1 MLGLPLYYE
10 ASLTTSLWIA
20 QDFLTFS
27 SVTCSTGQGFN
38 SSNSPRWGNAAYF
51 AGSVFRA
58 MPLILLTTIC
68 LLACVFLLLVLY
80 QWMRDTKRKPTTRP
94 VVDNKL
100 GEAREEKRPYIIG
113 PRRDVERRDRFKVK
127 SHGLAAPA
135 ERPAGRRPE
144 YNESERMAYERIARS
159 LRPRNRS

>member
-1 MLGLPLYYE
+1 VLGLPLYYE

-27 SVTCSTGQGFN
+27 SVTWSTGQGFN

-80 QWMRDTKRKPTTRP
+80 QWMRDTKRKATTRP
-94 VVDNKL
+94 GADNEV
-100 GEAREEKRPYIIG
+100 GETREEKRPHVIG
-113 PRRDVERRDRFKVK
+113 PRRAVERRDRFKIK
-127 SHGLAAPA
+127 SHRLAAPT
-135 ERPAGRRPE
+135 ERTGGRRPE